1 MFRSFSTHTGRRIDN
16 MMTTACTSLSNDVR
30 VGMMR
35 MFIIQFARKFDIEE
49 DVYVENQVSYES
61 VANGSSQ
68 GSIGT
73 ESIEASNMQASAEP
87 VTLKDFYRLV
97 KPGIIY
103 SNLMTAFA
111 GYWMAAHW
119 DVSWVHLIM
128 TMLGTA
134 LVMAGGTVLN
144 NYLDREMDAKMERTQ
159 NRALPSGRMS
169 ANVVLWYGII
179 LGTIGLGVLYFGA
192 QSPLATLIGLI
203 GLFLYVWLYTAWFK
217 RTSVWSTFVGAFSG
231 ATPPVIGY
239 CAVSGT
245 VDLGAILLFAFL
257 FLWQPPHFWA
267 LGIRRMEEYRAAG
280 FPLLPVVKGTYV
292 TKISMVRYVVLLV
305 PVTVM
310 LTAYGYVGYL
320 FLFTSTILGL
330 IWAFMSIKG
339 FKATGEAEVVWA
351 KRMFLFSLLYLTLL
365 SFLMV
370 IDTVKIS

>member
-1 MFRSFSTHTGRRIDN
+1 M
-16 MMTTACTSLSNDVR
+16 
-30 VGMMR
+30 
-35 MFIIQFARKFDIEE
+35 
-49 DVYVENQVSYES
+49 ENQVTYETVS
-61 VANGSSQ
+61 KGSSQ
-68 GSIGT
+68 ESVGTDSIDAKLTRGT
-73 ESIEASNMQASAEP
+73 AEP
-87 VTLKDFYRLV
+87 VTLKEFYRLV

-111 GYWMAAHW
+111 GYWLAAQW
-119 DVSWVHLIM
+119 DVDWIHLIM

-159 NRALPSGRMS
+159 NRALPSGRLS
-169 ANVVLWYGII
+169 ANFVLGYGII

-192 QSPLATLIGLI
+192 QSPLATLIGLL

-245 VDLGAILLFAFL
+245 VDLGAILIFLFL

-280 FPLLPVVKGTYV
+280 FPLLPVVKGTFV

-310 LTAYGYVGYL
+310 LTAYGYVGTI
-320 FLFTSTILGL
+320 FLIVSTILGL
-330 IWAFMSIKG
+330 TWVFMSVKG
-339 FKATGEAEVVWA
+339 FKANGEAEIVWA

-370 IDTVKIS
+370 IDTTAKL

>member
-1 MFRSFSTHTGRRIDN
+1 M
-16 MMTTACTSLSNDVR
+16 
-30 VGMMR
+30 
-35 MFIIQFARKFDIEE
+35 
-49 DVYVENQVSYES
+49 ENQVTYETVS
-61 VANGSSQ
+61 KGSSQ
-68 GSIGT
+68 ESVGTDSIDANLTRGT
-73 ESIEASNMQASAEP
+73 AEP
-87 VTLKDFYRLV
+87 VTLKEFYRLV

-111 GYWMAAHW
+111 GYWLAAQW
-119 DVSWVHLIM
+119 DVDWIHLIM

-159 NRALPSGRMS
+159 NRALPSGRLT
-169 ANVVLWYGII
+169 ANFVLGYGTI

-192 QSPLATLIGLI
+192 QSPLATLIGLL

-245 VDLGAILLFAFL
+245 VDLGAILIFLFL

-280 FPLLPVVKGTYV
+280 FPLLPVVKGTFV

-310 LTAYGYVGYL
+310 LTAYGYVGTI
-320 FLFTSTILGL
+320 FLIVSTILGL
-330 IWAFMSIKG
+330 TWVFMSVKG
-339 FKATGEAEVVWA
+339 FKANGEAEIVWA

-365 SFLMV
+365 SILMV
-370 IDTVKIS
+370 IDTTAKL

>member
-1 MFRSFSTHTGRRIDN
+1 M
-16 MMTTACTSLSNDVR
+16 
-30 VGMMR
+30 
-35 MFIIQFARKFDIEE
+35 
-49 DVYVENQVSYES
+49 ENQVTYETVS
-61 VANGSSQ
+61 KGSSQ
-68 GSIGT
+68 ESVGT
-73 ESIEASNMQASAEP
+73 DSIEANLAKGAAEP
-87 VTLKDFYRLV
+87 VTLKEFYRLV

-111 GYWMAAHW
+111 GYWLAAQW
-119 DVSWVHLIM
+119 DVDWIHLIM

-159 NRALPSGRMS
+159 NRALPSGRLS
-169 ANVVLWYGII
+169 ANFVLWYGII

-192 QSPLATLIGLI
+192 QSPLATLIGLL

-245 VDLGAILLFAFL
+245 VDLGAILIFLFL

-280 FPLLPVVKGTYV
+280 FPLLPVVKGTFV

-310 LTAYGYVGYL
+310 LTAYGYVGTV
-320 FLFTSTILGL
+320 FLIVSTILGL
-330 IWAFMSIKG
+330 TWVFMSVKG
-339 FKATGEAEVVWA
+339 FKATGEAEIVWA

-365 SFLMV
+365 SILMV
-370 IDTVKIS
+370 IDTTAKI

>member
-1 MFRSFSTHTGRRIDN
+1 MD
-16 MMTTACTSLSNDVR
+16 
-30 VGMMR
+30 
-35 MFIIQFARKFDIEE
+35 
-49 DVYVENQVSYES
+49 NQVTYETVS
-61 VANGSSQ
+61 KGSSQ
-68 GSIGT
+68 DSAGTDSID
-73 ESIEASNMQASAEP
+73 ASLKRSSAEP
-87 VTLKDFYRLV
+87 VTLKEFYTLV

-111 GYWMAAHW
+111 GYWLAAKW
-119 DVSWVHLIM
+119 DVDWIHLIM

-159 NRALPSGRMS
+159 NRALPSGRLT
-169 ANVVLWYGII
+169 ANFVLGYGII

-192 QSPLATLIGLI
+192 QSPLATLIGLL

-245 VDLGAILLFAFL
+245 VDLGAILIFLFL

-280 FPLLPVVKGTYV
+280 FPLLPVVKGTFV

-310 LTAYGYVGYL
+310 LTAYGYVGTI
-320 FLFTSTILGL
+320 FLIVSTILGL
-330 IWAFMSIKG
+330 TWVFMSVKG
-339 FKATGEAEVVWA
+339 FKATGEAEIVWA

-370 IDTVKIS
+370 IDTTAKF

>member
-1 MFRSFSTHTGRRIDN
+1 M
-16 MMTTACTSLSNDVR
+16 
-30 VGMMR
+30 
-35 MFIIQFARKFDIEE
+35 
-49 DVYVENQVSYES
+49 ENQVTYETVS
-61 VANGSSQ
+61 KGSSQ
-68 GSIGT
+68 ESVGTDSIDANLARG
-73 ESIEASNMQASAEP
+73 AAEP
-87 VTLKDFYRLV
+87 VTLKEFYKLV

-111 GYWMAAHW
+111 GYWLAAKW
-119 DVSWVHLIM
+119 DVDWIHLIM

-159 NRALPSGRMS
+159 NRALPSGRLT
-169 ANVVLWYGII
+169 ANFVLGYGII

-192 QSPLATLIGLI
+192 QSPLATLIGLL

-245 VDLGAILLFAFL
+245 VDLGAILIFLFL

-280 FPLLPVVKGTYV
+280 FPLLPVVKGTFV

-310 LTAYGYVGYL
+310 LTAYGYVGTI
-320 FLFTSTILGL
+320 FLIVSTILGL
-330 IWAFMSIKG
+330 TWVFMSVKG
-339 FKATGEAEVVWA
+339 FKATGEAEIVWA

-370 IDTVKIS
+370 IDTTAKL

>member
-1 MFRSFSTHTGRRIDN
+1 MDN
-16 MMTTACTSLSNDVR
+16 QAVYENLSSRETAGAD
-30 VGMMR
+30 
-35 MFIIQFARKFDIEE
+35 
-49 DVYVENQVSYES
+49 
-61 VANGSSQ
+61 
-68 GSIGT
+68 
-73 ESIEASNMQASAEP
+73 SIEAAHRQAAEP

-111 GYWMAAHW
+111 GYWVAAQW
-119 DVSWVHLIM
+119 DVDWIHLIM

-159 NRALPSGRMS
+159 KRLLPSGRIS
-169 ANVVLWYGII
+169 PNVVLWYGIV
-179 LGTIGLGVLYFGA
+179 LGLIGLAVLYFGA
-192 QSPLATLIGLI
+192 SSPLACLIGLL

-245 VDLGAILLFAFL
+245 VDPGAILLFLFL

-267 LGIRRMEEYRAAG
+267 LGIRRMEEYRNAG
-280 FPLLPVVKGTYV
+280 FPLLPVVKGTHV
-292 TKISMVRYVVLLV
+292 TKMSMIRYVVLLV

-310 LTAYGYVGYL
+310 LTAFGYVGYI
-320 FLFTSTILGL
+320 FLVVSTILGL
-330 IWAFMSIKG
+330 MWVFMSVKG
-339 FKATGEAEVVWA
+339 FQATGEAEVMWA

-365 SFLMV
+365 SVLMV
-370 IDTVKIS
+370 VDTVKL

>member
-1 MFRSFSTHTGRRIDN
+1 M
-16 MMTTACTSLSNDVR
+16 
-30 VGMMR
+30 
-35 MFIIQFARKFDIEE
+35 
-49 DVYVENQVSYES
+49 ENQVTYETVS
-61 VANGSSQ
+61 KGSSQ
-68 GSIGT
+68 ESVGTDSIDANLTRGT
-73 ESIEASNMQASAEP
+73 AEP
-87 VTLKDFYRLV
+87 VTLKEFYRLV

-111 GYWMAAHW
+111 GYWLAAQW
-119 DVSWVHLIM
+119 DVDWIHLIM

-159 NRALPSGRMS
+159 NRALPSGRLT
-169 ANVVLWYGII
+169 ANFVLGYGII

-192 QSPLATLIGLI
+192 QSPLATLIGLL

-245 VDLGAILLFAFL
+245 VDLGAILIFLFL

-280 FPLLPVVKGTYV
+280 FPLLPVVKGTFV

-310 LTAYGYVGYL
+310 LTAYGYVGTI
-320 FLFTSTILGL
+320 FLIVSTILGL
-330 IWAFMSIKG
+330 TWVFMSVKG
-339 FKATGEAEVVWA
+339 FKANGEAEIVWA

-365 SFLMV
+365 SILMI
-370 IDTVKIS
+370 IDTTAKL

>member
-1 MFRSFSTHTGRRIDN
+1 M
-16 MMTTACTSLSNDVR
+16 
-30 VGMMR
+30 
-35 MFIIQFARKFDIEE
+35 
-49 DVYVENQVSYES
+49 ENQASYES
-61 VANGSSQ
+61 VTSGSPQ
-68 GSIGT
+68 GSVGT
-73 ESIEASNMQASAEP
+73 ESIDASNKQSAHEP
-87 VTLKDFYRLV
+87 VTLKEFYRLV

-119 DVSWVHLIM
+119 EVSWIHLIW

-144 NYLDREMDAKMERTQ
+144 NYLDREMDAKMERTK
-159 NRALPSGRMS
+159 NRALPSGRLS
-169 ANVVLWYGII
+169 ATFVLWYGII
-179 LGTIGLGVLYFGA
+179 LGIIGLAVLYFGA
-192 QSPLATLIGLI
+192 ASPLAALIGLL

-239 CAVSGT
+239 CAVTGT
-245 VDLGAILLFAFL
+245 VDAGAILLFAFL

-280 FPLLPVVKGTYV
+280 FPLLPVVKGSYV

-310 LTAYGYVGYL
+310 LTAYGYLGYV
-320 FLFTSTILGL
+320 FLIGSTILGL
-330 IWAFMSIKG
+330 IWMLMCVKG
-339 FKATGEAEVVWA
+339 FKETGEAEVPWA
-351 KRMFLFSLLYLTLL
+351 KRTFLFSIMYLTLL
-365 SFLMV
+365 SILMV

>member
-1 MFRSFSTHTGRRIDN
+1 M
-16 MMTTACTSLSNDVR
+16 
-30 VGMMR
+30 
-35 MFIIQFARKFDIEE
+35 
-49 DVYVENQVSYES
+49 ENQVTYETVS
-61 VANGSSQ
+61 KGSSQ
-68 GSIGT
+68 ESVGT
-73 ESIEASNMQASAEP
+73 DSREASLTKGAAEP
-87 VTLKDFYRLV
+87 VTLKEFYRLV

-111 GYWMAAHW
+111 GYWLAAGW
-119 DVSWVHLIM
+119 DVDWIHLIM

-159 NRALPSGRMS
+159 NRALPSGRLS
-169 ANVVLWYGII
+169 ANFVLWYGII
-179 LGTIGLGVLYFGA
+179 LGMVGLGVLYFGA
-192 QSPLATLIGLI
+192 QSPLATLIGLL

-245 VDLGAILLFAFL
+245 VDLGAILIFLFL

-280 FPLLPVVKGTYV
+280 FPLLPVVKGTFV

-310 LTAYGYVGYL
+310 LTAYGYVGYV
-320 FLFTSTILGL
+320 FLIVSTILGL
-330 IWAFMSIKG
+330 TWVFMSVKG
-339 FKATGEAEVVWA
+339 FKATGDAEVVWA

-365 SFLMV
+365 SIIMV
-370 IDTVKIS
+370 IDTTAKIS

>member
-1 MFRSFSTHTGRRIDN
+1 
-16 MMTTACTSLSNDVR
+16 MMNV
-30 VGMMR
+30 
-35 MFIIQFARKFDIEE
+35 FIIQEVRNFDIEE
-49 DVYVENQVSYES
+49 VNDVENQASLSNSTAQGAVGNES
-61 VANGSSQ
+61 VDTNHKSA
-68 GSIGT
+68 T
-73 ESIEASNMQASAEP
+73 AEP

-111 GYWMAAHW
+111 GYWMAARW
-119 DVSWVHLIM
+119 DVSWTHLLL

-159 NRALPSGRMS
+159 NRALPSGRLGP
-169 ANVVLWYGII
+169 NVVLWYGII
-179 LGTIGLGVLYFGA
+179 LGTVGLAVLYFGA

-245 VDLGAILLFAFL
+245 VDLGAILVFLFL

-280 FPLLPVVKGTYV
+280 FPLLPVVKGSYV

-310 LTAYGYVGYL
+310 LTAYGYQGYL
-320 FLFTSTILGL
+320 FLFGSTILGL
-330 IWAFMSIKG
+330 IWVFMSVKG
-339 FKATGEAEVVWA
+339 FKATGEAEVQWA
-351 KRMFLFSLLYLTLL
+351 KRMFLFSIMYLTLL
-365 SFLMV
+365 SILMV

>member
-1 MFRSFSTHTGRRIDN
+1 
-16 MMTTACTSLSNDVR
+16 MTS
-30 VGMMR
+30 
-35 MFIIQFARKFDIEE
+35 
-49 DVYVENQVSYES
+49 
-61 VANGSSQ
+61 GSPQ
-68 GSIGT
+68 GSVGT
-73 ESIEASNMQASAEP
+73 ESIDASNKQSSAEP
-87 VTLKDFYRLV
+87 VTLKEFYHLV

-119 DVSWVHLIM
+119 EVNWMHLIW

-144 NYLDREMDAKMERTQ
+144 NYLDREMDAKMERTKD
-159 NRALPSGRMS
+159 RALPSGRLS
-169 ANVVLWYGII
+169 ATFVLWYGII
-179 LGTIGLGVLYFGA
+179 LGIIGLAVLYFGA
-192 QSPLATLIGLI
+192 ASPLAALIGLL

-239 CAVSGT
+239 CAVTGT
-245 VDLGAILLFAFL
+245 VDTGAILLFAFL

-280 FPLLPVVKGTYV
+280 FPLLPVVKGSYV

-310 LTAYGYVGYL
+310 LTAYGYLGYI
-320 FLFTSTILGL
+320 FLIGSTALGL
-330 IWAFMSIKG
+330 IWMLMCVKG
-339 FKATGEAEVVWA
+339 FKETGEAEVPWA
-351 KRMFLFSLLYLTLL
+351 KRTFLFSIMYLTLL
-365 SFLMV
+365 SILMV

>member
-1 MFRSFSTHTGRRIDN
+1 
-16 MMTTACTSLSNDVR
+16 
-30 VGMMR
+30 
-35 MFIIQFARKFDIEE
+35 
-49 DVYVENQVSYES
+49 VENQVSYDS
-61 VANGSSQ
+61 ASNASSQ
-68 GSIGT
+68 
-73 ESIEASNMQASAEP
+73 ASQRSELLETSAAKASAEP

-111 GYWMAAHW
+111 GYWVAARW
-119 DVSWVHLIM
+119 DVNWLHLLF

-159 NRALPSGRMS
+159 NRALPSGKMS
-169 ANVVLWYGII
+169 PNLVLGYGIV
-179 LGTIGLGVLYFGA
+179 LGIIGLGVLYFA
-192 QSPLATLIGLI
+192 ANSPLATLVGLI

-239 CAVSGT
+239 CAVTGT
-245 VDLGAILLFAFL
+245 IDLGAILLFAFL

-280 FPLLPVVKGTYV
+280 FPLLPVVRGSYV

-310 LTAYGYVGYL
+310 MTAFGYVGYI
-320 FLFTSTILGL
+320 FLFGSTILGL
-330 IWAFMSIKG
+330 IWAFMSVKG
-339 FKATGEAEVVWA
+339 FKATGEAEVIWA
-351 KRMFLFSLLYLTLL
+351 KRMFLFSIAYLTLL
-365 SFLMV
+365 SILMV
-370 IDTVKIS
+370 IDTPNIG

>member
-1 MFRSFSTHTGRRIDN
+1 
-16 MMTTACTSLSNDVR
+16 
-30 VGMMR
+30 
-35 MFIIQFARKFDIEE
+35 
-49 DVYVENQVSYES
+49 
-61 VANGSSQ
+61 
-68 GSIGT
+68 
-73 ESIEASNMQASAEP
+73 
-87 VTLKDFYRLV
+87 
-97 KPGIIY
+97 
-103 SNLMTAFA
+103 MTAFA
-111 GYWMAAHW
+111 GYWVAAHW
-119 DVSWVHLIM
+119 DVDWIHLIM

-159 NRALPSGRMS
+159 NRALPSGRLS

-192 QSPLATLIGLI
+192 NSPLATLIGLL

-245 VDLGAILLFAFL
+245 VDLGADSDFCFLIPMAAAAFL
-257 FLWQPPHFWA
+257 GTWHSPYGRISRSRIPAFTRSKRDLCNQDQYGALCGFTCSCNRDVNGLW
-267 LGIRRMEEYRAAG
+267 LCR
-280 FPLLPVVKGTYV
+280 LYV
-292 TKISMVRYVVLLV
+292 FI
-305 PVTVM
+305 
-310 LTAYGYVGYL
+310 A
-320 FLFTSTILGL
+320 STILGL
-330 IWAFMSIKG
+330 IWVFMSVKG

-365 SFLMV
+365 SILMV

>member
-1 MFRSFSTHTGRRIDN
+1 
-16 MMTTACTSLSNDVR
+16 MMTTGCTSLSNDVG
-30 VGMMR
+30 VGMMGV
-35 MFIIQFARKFDIEE
+35 FIMKFARKFDIEE
-49 DVYVENQVSYES
+49 DVYVENQVSYEGVS
-61 VANGSSQ
+61 NGSSQ
-68 GSIGT
+68 ETMGT
-73 ESIEASNMQASAEP
+73 ESIEVSNIQASAEP
-87 VTLKDFYRLV
+87 VTMKDFYRLV

-245 VDLGAILLFAFL
+245 VDLGAVLLFAFL

-320 FLFTSTILGL
+320 FLFASTILGL